1 MLEDQSA
8 YAAGTLR
15 YTAAGLAIV
24 LFWLLFGEFA
34 IALRDRSA
42 IPGVMELLRQHH
54 ASDTMIA
61 VLVSA
66 LPALL
71 GSVLVPIV
79 GFRSD
84 RFRSRWGRR
93 LPFLMGITPVAA
105 LVLVALGNCAAFG
118 RVTDQV
124 LGAASPGVDA
134 CVLAWFCLFW
144 TMFEGVALVTISLYA
159 GLVNDIVPRP
169 ILGRFY
175 AGFRIVSLAA
185 GILFNLWF
193 FRLTEHH
200 LREVFLGIGLF
211 FGVACMLMC
220 LRLKEGEYGPPAAVD
235 AQAGQGAMAWRSM
248 GRAYWRECFAD
259 RYFLLVFL
267 ALTASE
273 LTFMPFNTFS
283 QMYAESIGM
292 DKAMLG
298 RLLATSYA
306 LSIGLSSVIGWLVDR
321 YSAAAVTFWVMG
333 LYLCVAC
340 GGFLAVHDLHSF
352 AVVYVLHVVVAGS
365 YYTASASLPMV
376 LFPRAR
382 FLQFDGAKRF
392 LFSSSNIALSFLLG
406 PVLDRTG
413 HYYGLTLLFGAL
425 LAGASLVTFRTLA
438 RAARGRVAAAA
449 SASSA

>member
-1 MLEDQSA
+1 MLEDKSA
-8 YAAGTLR
+8 YAAGSLR
-15 YTAAGLAIV
+15 YTVAGLAIV
-24 LFWLLFGEFA
+24 VFWLLFGEFA
-34 IALRDRSA
+34 IAFRDRSA

-71 GSVLVPIV
+71 GCVLVPIV

-93 LPFLMGITPVAA
+93 LPFLLGITPVAA
-105 LVLVALGNCAAFG
+105 LALAALGNCTAFG
-118 RVTDQV
+118 RVTDRL
-124 LGAASPGVDA
+124 LGTMSPGADA

-144 TMFEGVALVTISLYA
+144 TVFEGVALVTVALYA
-159 GLVNDIVPRP
+159 GLVNDIVPRTV
-169 ILGRFY
+169 LGRFY
-175 AGFRIVSLAA
+175 GAFRIVSLIA
-185 GILFNLWF
+185 GILFNLWV

-211 FGVACMLMC
+211 FGIACMLMC
-220 LRLKEGEYGPPAAVD
+220 VRIKEGEYGPPAVD
-235 AQAGQGAMAWRSM
+235 GQGPLTWRAM
-248 GRAYWRECFAD
+248 GRAYWRDCFAD

-283 QMYAESIGM
+283 QLYAESLGM
-292 DKAMLG
+292 EKAQLG
-298 RLLATSYA
+298 KLLATSYA

-321 YSAAAVTFWVMG
+321 YSAASVTVWTMG

-340 GGFLAVHDLHSF
+340 GGFLAVQDLHSF
-352 AVVYVLHVVVAGS
+352 AVVYVLHVVVAGT
-365 YYTASASLPMV
+365 YYTAAASLPMV

-382 FLQFDGAKRF
+382 FLQFDGAKRV
-392 LFSSSNIALSFLLG
+392 LFSTSNIALSFLLG
-406 PVLDRTG
+406 PMLDSTS
-413 HYYGLTLLFGAL
+413 HDYGLTLLAGAL
-425 LAGASLVTFRTLA
+425 LALASVVTFRRLS
-438 RAARGRVAAAA
+438 RAARGRVGA
-449 SASSA
+449 ASSA

>member
-1 MLEDQSA
+1 MLEDKSA
-8 YAAGTLR
+8 YAVGTLR

-24 LFWLLFGEFA
+24 VFWLLFGEFA
-34 IALRDRSA
+34 IAFRDRSA

-71 GSVLVPIV
+71 GCVLVPIV

-105 LVLVALGNCAAFG
+105 LVLAALGNCATFG
-118 RVTDQV
+118 RVTDHL
-124 LGAASPGVDA
+124 LGSMSPGVDA
-134 CVLAWFCLFW
+134 CVLAWFCVFW
-144 TMFEGVALVTISLYA
+144 TLFEGVALVTVALYA

-169 ILGRFY
+169 VLGRFY
-175 AGFRIVSLAA
+175 AGFRIVSLVA
-185 GILFNLWF
+185 GILFNLWI

-211 FGVACMLMC
+211 FGIACMLMC
-220 LRLKEGEYGPPAAVD
+220 VRIKEGEYGPPAMEGPGAVT
-235 AQAGQGAMAWRSM
+235 WRAM

-283 QMYAESIGM
+283 QLYADSLGM
-292 DKAMLG
+292 DKGQLG
-298 RLLATSYA
+298 KLLATSYA

-321 YSAAAVTFWVMG
+321 YSAASVTVWTMG

-340 GGFLAVHDLHSF
+340 GGFLAVHDLQSF
-352 AVVYVLHVVVAGS
+352 SVVYVLHVVVAGT
-365 YYTASASLPMV
+365 YYTAAASLPMV

-382 FLQFDGAKRF
+382 FLQFEGARRV
-392 LFSSSNIALSFLLG
+392 LFSTSNIVLSFLLG
-406 PVLDRTG
+406 PILDSTR
-413 HYYGLTLLFGAL
+413 HDYGLTLLAGAL
-425 LAGASLVTFRTLA
+425 LAGASVVTFRRLS
-438 RAARGRVAAAA
+438 RAARGRVGA
-449 SASSA
+449 ASSA

>member
-1 MLEDQSA
+1 MLEDKSA
-8 YAAGTLR
+8 YAVGTLR

-24 LFWLLFGEFA
+24 VFWLLFGEFA
-34 IALRDRSA
+34 IAFRDRSA

-71 GSVLVPIV
+71 GCVLVPIV

-105 LVLVALGNCAAFG
+105 LVLAALGNCATFG
-118 RVTDQV
+118 RVTDRL
-124 LGAASPGVDA
+124 LGSMSPGADT

-144 TMFEGVALVTISLYA
+144 TVFEGVALVTVALYA
-159 GLVNDIVPRP
+159 GLVNDIVPRAV
-169 ILGRFY
+169 LGRFY
-175 AGFRIVSLAA
+175 AGFRIVSLVA
-185 GILFNLWF
+185 GILFNLWI

-220 LRLKEGEYGPPAAVD
+220 VRIKEGEYGPPAME
-235 AQAGQGAMAWRSM
+235 GQGAVTWRAM

-283 QMYAESIGM
+283 QLYADSLGM
-292 DKAMLG
+292 DKAQLG
-298 RLLATSYA
+298 KLLATSYA
-306 LSIGLSSVIGWLVDR
+306 LSIGLSSVIGWMVDR
-321 YSAAAVTFWVMG
+321 YSAASVTVWTMG

-340 GGFLAVHDLHSF
+340 GGFLAVHDLQSF
-352 AVVYVLHVVVAGS
+352 SVVYVLHVVVAGT
-365 YYTASASLPMV
+365 YYTAAASLPMV

-382 FLQFDGAKRF
+382 FLQFDGAKRV
-392 LFSSSNIALSFLLG
+392 LFSTSNIVLSFLLG
-406 PVLDRTG
+406 PMLDSTS
-413 HYYGLTLLFGAL
+413 HDYGLTLLAGAL
-425 LAGASLVTFRTLA
+425 LAGASVVTFRQLS
-438 RAARGRVAAAA
+438 RAARGRVGAA
-449 SASSA
+449 SSV

>member
-1 MLEDQSA
+1 
-8 YAAGTLR
+8 
-15 YTAAGLAIV
+15 
-24 LFWLLFGEFA
+24 LFGEFA
-34 IALRDRSA
+34 IAFRDRSA

-71 GSVLVPIV
+71 GCVLVPIV

-105 LVLVALGNCAAFG
+105 LVLVALGNCTTFG
-118 RVTDQV
+118 RVTDQL
-124 LGAASPGVDA
+124 LGSMSPGADT

-144 TMFEGVALVTISLYA
+144 TVFEGVALVTVALYA

-169 ILGRFY
+169 VLGRFY
-175 AGFRIVSLAA
+175 AGFRIVSLIA
-185 GILFNLWF
+185 GILFNLWI

-211 FGVACMLMC
+211 FGIACMLMC
-220 LRLKEGEYGPPAAVD
+220 VRIKEGEYGPPAVD
-235 AQAGQGAMAWRSM
+235 GQDVMTWRAM
-248 GRAYWRECFAD
+248 GRAYWRECVSD

-283 QMYAESIGM
+283 QLYAESLGM
-292 DKAMLG
+292 DKAQLG
-298 RLLATSYA
+298 KLLATSYA
-306 LSIGLSSVIGWLVDR
+306 LSIGLSSVIGWMVDR
-321 YSAAAVTFWVMG
+321 YSAASVTVWTMG
-333 LYLCVAC
+333 LYLSVAC
-340 GGFLAVHDLHSF
+340 GGFLAVHDLQSF
-352 AVVYVLHVVVAGS
+352 SIVYVLHVVVAGT
-365 YYTASASLPMV
+365 YYTAAASLPMV

-382 FLQFDGAKRF
+382 FLQFDGAKRV
-392 LFSSSNIALSFLLG
+392 LFSTSNIVLSFLLG
-406 PVLDRTG
+406 PMLDSTS
-413 HYYGLTLLFGAL
+413 HDYGLTLLAGAL
-425 LAGASLVTFRTLA
+425 LAGASVVTFRRLS
-438 RAARGRVAAAA
+438 RAARGRVGAA
-449 SASSA
+449 SSV

>member
-1 MLEDQSA
+1 MLEDKSA

-15 YTAAGLAIV
+15 YTAAGLGIV

-93 LPFLMGITPVAA
+93 LPFLVGVTPVAA
-105 LVLVALGNCAAFG
+105 LVFVALGNCTAIG
-118 RVTDQV
+118 RGTDAL

-134 CVLAWFCLFW
+134 CVLAWFCVLW
-144 TMFEGVALVTISLYA
+144 TVFEGLALVTLALYA

-175 AGFRIVSLAA
+175 AGFRIVSLGA
-185 GILFNLWF
+185 GILFNLWIF
-193 FRLTEHH
+193 HLTEHH
-200 LREVFLGIGLF
+200 LRNVFLGIGVF
-211 FGVACMLMC
+211 FGVACVLMC
-220 LRLKEGEYGPPAAVD
+220 VRLKEGEYGPPAPVD
-235 AQAGQGAMAWRSM
+235 ASAGQGAVTWRAM

-283 QMYAESIGM
+283 QLYAESIGM
-292 DKAMLG
+292 DKGQLG

-306 LSIGLSSVIGWLVDR
+306 LSIGLSSVVGWMVDR
-321 YSAAAVTFWVMG
+321 YGAAAVTVCTMG

-340 GGFLAVHDLHSF
+340 GGFLIVHDLQSF
-352 AVVYVLHVVVAGS
+352 AVVYVLHAVVSGT
-365 YYTASASLPMV
+365 YYTAAASLPMV

-382 FLQFDGAKRF
+382 FLQFDAAKRVV
-392 LFSSSNIALSFLLG
+392 FSTSNIALSFLLG
-406 PVLDRTG
+406 PLLDASG
-413 HYYGLTLLFGAL
+413 HVYGLTLLVGAL
-425 LAGASLVTFRTLA
+425 LAGASVVTFRALA
-438 RAARGRVAAAA
+438 RVARGRVGAV
-449 SASSA
+449 SSA

>member
-1 MLEDQSA
+1 MLEDKSA
-8 YAAGTLR
+8 HAVGTLR
-15 YTAAGLAIV
+15 YTTAGLAIV
-24 LFWLLFGEFA
+24 VFWLLFGEFA
-34 IALRDRSA
+34 IAFRDRSA

-71 GSVLVPIV
+71 GAVLVPIV

-93 LPFLMGITPVAA
+93 LPFLMGVTPVAA
-105 LVLVALGNCAAFG
+105 LVLVALGNCATFG
-118 RVTDQV
+118 HVTDRL
-124 LGAASPGVDA
+124 LGSLSPGVDA
-134 CVLAWFCLFW
+134 CVLTWFCVLW
-144 TMFEGVALVTISLYA
+144 TVFEGIALVTLALYA

-169 ILGRFY
+169 VLGRFY
-175 AGFRIVSLAA
+175 AGFRIVSLGA
-185 GILFNLWF
+185 GILFNLWC

-211 FGVACMLMC
+211 FGAAVMLMC
-220 LRLKEGEYGPPAAVD
+220 LRLKEGGYGPPSVDGQDAVT
-235 AQAGQGAMAWRSM
+235 WRAM
-248 GRAYWRECFAD
+248 GRAYWRECLSD

-283 QMYAESIGM
+283 QLYAESIGM
-292 DKAMLG
+292 DKATLG

-321 YSAAAVTFWVMG
+321 YSAASVTVWAMG
-333 LYLCVAC
+333 LYLCVGA
-340 GGFLAVHDLHSF
+340 GGFLAVHDLQSF
-352 AVVYVLHVVVAGS
+352 AIVYVLHAVVSGA
-365 YYTASASLPMV
+365 YYTAAASLPMV

-392 LFSSSNIALSFLLG
+392 LFSTSNIVLSFLLG
-406 PVLDRTG
+406 PVLDATG
-413 HYYGLTLLFGAL
+413 HFYGLTLLAGGL
-425 LAGASLVTFRTLA
+425 LAGTSLVMFRTLA
-438 RAARGRVAAAA
+438 RAARGRVGA
-449 SASSA
+449 ASSA

>member
-1 MLEDQSA
+1 MLEDTRPHA
-8 YAAGTLR
+8 VGTLR
-15 YTAAGLAIV
+15 YTTAGLAIV

-84 RFRSRWGRR
+84 RYRSRWGRR
-93 LPFLMGITPVAA
+93 LPFLLGITPVAA
-105 LVLVALGNCAAFG
+105 LTLVALGNCAAVG
-118 RVTDQV
+118 HLTDRL
-124 LGAASPGVDA
+124 LGAWSPGADV

-144 TMFEGVALVTISLYA
+144 TVFEGIALVTLSLYA

-169 ILGRFY
+169 VLGRFY
-175 AGFRIVSLAA
+175 GAFRVVSLIA
-185 GILFNLWF
+185 GILFNLWC

-211 FGVACMLMC
+211 FGVAVMLMC
-220 LRLKEGEYGPPAAVD
+220 VRLREGEYGPSAVD
-235 AQAGQGAMAWRSM
+235 GPGAVTWRGM
-248 GRAYWRECFAD
+248 GRAYWRDCFSD

-283 QMYAESIGM
+283 QLYAESIGM

-306 LSIGLSSVIGWLVDR
+306 LSIVLSSVIGWLVDR
-321 YSAAAVTFWVMG
+321 YSAAGVTVWTMG
-333 LYLCVAC
+333 LYVCVAG
-340 GGFLAVHDLHSF
+340 GGFLAVHDLQSF
-352 AVVYVLHVVVAGS
+352 AVVYVLHVVVAGA

-392 LFSSSNIALSFLLG
+392 FFSTTNIVLSFVLG
-406 PVLDRTG
+406 PMLDASG
-413 HYYGLTLLFGAL
+413 HVYGLTLLAGSL

-438 RAARGRVAAAA
+438 RAARGRVGAT
-449 SASSA
+449 SSA

>member
-1 MLEDQSA
+1 MLEDKSA
-8 YAAGTLR
+8 YAVGTLR

-24 LFWLLFGEFA
+24 VFWLLFGEFA
-34 IALRDRSA
+34 IAFRDRSA

-71 GSVLVPIV
+71 GCVLVPIV

-105 LVLVALGNCAAFG
+105 LVLVALGNCTTFG
-118 RVTDQV
+118 RVTDRL
-124 LGAASPGVDA
+124 LGTMSPGADT

-144 TMFEGVALVTISLYA
+144 TVFEGVALVTVALYA

-169 ILGRFY
+169 VLGRFY
-175 AGFRIVSLAA
+175 AAFRIVSLIA
-185 GILFNLWF
+185 GILFNLWM

-211 FGVACMLMC
+211 FGIACVLMC
-220 LRLKEGEYGPPAAVD
+220 VRIKEGEYGPPAVD
-235 AQAGQGAMAWRSM
+235 GQDVMTWRAM
-248 GRAYWRECFAD
+248 GRAYWRECVSD

-283 QMYAESIGM
+283 QLYAESLGM
-292 DKAMLG
+292 DKAQLG
-298 RLLATSYA
+298 KLLATSYA
-306 LSIGLSSVIGWLVDR
+306 LSIGLSSVIGWMVDR
-321 YSAAAVTFWVMG
+321 YSAASVTVWTMG
-333 LYLCVAC
+333 LYLSVAC
-340 GGFLAVHDLHSF
+340 GGFLAVHDLQSF
-352 AVVYVLHVVVAGS
+352 SIVYVLHVVVAGT
-365 YYTASASLPMV
+365 YYTAAASLPMV

-382 FLQFDGAKRF
+382 FLQFDGAKRV
-392 LFSSSNIALSFLLG
+392 LFSTSNIVLSFLLG
-406 PVLDRTG
+406 PMLDSTS
-413 HYYGLTLLFGAL
+413 HDYGLTLLAGAL
-425 LAGASLVTFRTLA
+425 LAGASVVTFRRLS
-438 RAARGRVAAAA
+438 RAARGRVGAA
-449 SASSA
+449 SSV

>member
-1 MLEDQSA
+1 MLEDKSA

-15 YTAAGLAIV
+15 YTAAGLGIV

-93 LPFLMGITPVAA
+93 LPFLVGITPVAA
-105 LVLVALGNCAAFG
+105 LVLVALGNCTAFG
-118 RVTDQV
+118 RATDRL
-124 LGAASPGVDA
+124 LGTLSPGADA
-134 CVLAWFCLFW
+134 CVLAWFCVFW
-144 TMFEGVALVTISLYA
+144 TVFEGVALVTLALYA
-159 GLVNDIVPRP
+159 GLVNDIVPRSV
-169 ILGRFY
+169 LGRFY
-175 AGFRIVSLAA
+175 AGFRIVSLVA

-220 LRLKEGEYGPPAAVD
+220 VRLKEGEYGPPALD
-235 AQAGQGAMAWRSM
+235 GSGAQASPTSWRAM
-248 GRAYWRECFAD
+248 GRAYWRECLSD

-283 QMYAESIGM
+283 QLYADSLGM
-292 DKAMLG
+292 DKAVLG
-298 RLLATSYA
+298 KLLATSYA
-306 LSIGLSSVIGWLVDR
+306 LSIGLSSVIGWMVDR
-321 YSAAAVTFWVMG
+321 YSAASVTVWTMG

-340 GGFLAVHDLHSF
+340 GGFLAVHDLQSF
-352 AVVYVLHVVVAGS
+352 AVVYVLHVVVAGT
-365 YYTASASLPMV
+365 YYTAAASLPMA

-392 LFSSSNIALSFLLG
+392 LFCTSNIALSFLLG
-406 PVLDRTG
+406 PMLDSTG
-413 HYYGLTLLFGAL
+413 HDYGLTLLSGAL
-425 LAGASLVTFRTLA
+425 LAAASLVMFRRLS
-438 RAARGRVAAAA
+438 RAARGRVGA
-449 SASSA
+449 ASSA

>member
-1 MLEDQSA
+1 
-8 YAAGTLR
+8 
-15 YTAAGLAIV
+15 
-24 LFWLLFGEFA
+24 
-34 IALRDRSA
+34 
-42 IPGVMELLRQHH
+42 MELLRQHH

-71 GSVLVPIV
+71 GCVLVPIV

-105 LVLVALGNCAAFG
+105 LVLAALGNCAAFG
-118 RVTDQV
+118 RVTDRL
-124 LGAASPGVDA
+124 LGTMSPGVDT

-144 TMFEGVALVTISLYA
+144 SVFEGLALVTVALYG
-159 GLVNDIVPRP
+159 GLVNDIVPRAV
-169 ILGRFY
+169 LGRFY

-185 GILFNLWF
+185 GILFNLWI

-220 LRLKEGEYGPPAAVD
+220 VRIKEGEYGPPAVDGPGAVT
-235 AQAGQGAMAWRSM
+235 WRGM
-248 GRAYWRECFAD
+248 GRAYWRECASD

-283 QMYAESIGM
+283 QLYAESLGM
-292 DKAMLG
+292 DKAQLG
-298 RLLATSYA
+298 KLLATSYA
-306 LSIGLSSVIGWLVDR
+306 LSIGLSSVIGWMVDR
-321 YSAAAVTFWVMG
+321 YSAASVTVWTMW

-340 GGFLAVHDLHSF
+340 GGFLAVHDLQSF
-352 AVVYVLHVVVAGS
+352 AVVYVLHVVVSGT
-365 YYTASASLPMV
+365 YYTAAGSLPMV

-382 FLQFDGAKRF
+382 FLQFDGAKRV
-392 LFSSSNIALSFLLG
+392 LFSTSNIVLSFLLG
-406 PVLDRTG
+406 PMLDSTS
-413 HYYGLTLLFGAL
+413 HDYGLTLLAGAL
-425 LAGASLVTFRTLA
+425 LAGASVVTFRQLS
-438 RAARGRVAAAA
+438 RAARGRVGA
-449 SASSA
+449 ASSA

>member
-1 MLEDQSA
+1 MLEDKSA
-8 YAAGTLR
+8 HAVGTLR
-15 YTAAGLAIV
+15 YTTAGLAIV

-34 IALRDRSA
+34 IAFRDRSA

-71 GSVLVPIV
+71 GAVLVPIV

-105 LVLVALGNCAAFG
+105 LVLIALGNCAAFG
-118 RVTDQV
+118 RATDGL
-124 LGAASPGVDA
+124 LGTWSPGVDA
-134 CVLAWFCLFW
+134 CVLAWFCVFW
-144 TMFEGVALVTISLYA
+144 TVFEGVALVTLALYA

-169 ILGRFY
+169 VLGRFY
-175 AGFRIVSLAA
+175 GAFRIVSLVA
-185 GILFNLWF
+185 GILFNLWC

-211 FGVACMLMC
+211 FGVSVMLMC
-220 LRLKEGEYGPPAAVD
+220 FRLKEGEYGPPSVDGQDAVT
-235 AQAGQGAMAWRSM
+235 WRAM
-248 GRAYWRECFAD
+248 GRAYWRECLSD

-283 QMYAESIGM
+283 QLYAESIGM

-321 YSAAAVTFWVMG
+321 YSAASVTVWAMG
-333 LYLCVAC
+333 LYVCVAC
-340 GGFLAVHDLHSF
+340 GGFLAVHDLQSF

-392 LFSSSNIALSFLLG
+392 LFSTSNIVLSFLLG
-406 PVLDRTG
+406 PVLDTTG
-413 HYYGLTLLFGAL
+413 HFYGLTLVAGGL
-425 LAGASLVTFRTLA
+425 LAGTSLVMFRTLA
-438 RAARGRVAAAA
+438 RAARGRVGA
-449 SASSA
+449 ASSA

>member
-1 MLEDQSA
+1 MLEDKSA
-8 YAAGTLR
+8 RTAGTLR

-54 ASDTMIA
+54 ASDTMVA

-66 LPALL
+66 LPTLL
-71 GSVLVPIV
+71 GSVLVPVV

-105 LVLVALGNCAAFG
+105 LVLVALGHCTLFG
-118 RVTDQV
+118 QVTDRL
-124 LGAASPGVDA
+124 LGALSPGVDA

-144 TMFEGVALVTISLYA
+144 TVFEGVSVMTVALYA

-175 AGFRIVSLAA
+175 AGFRIVSLGA
-185 GILFNLWF
+185 GILFNLWI

-211 FGVACMLMC
+211 FGAACVLMC
-220 LRLKEGEYGPPAAVD
+220 VRLKEGEYGPAAQD
-235 AQAGQGAMAWRSM
+235 GQGAASWRAMAT
-248 GRAYWRECFAD
+248 AYWSECLSD

-267 ALTASE
+267 ALIASE
-273 LTFMPFNTFS
+273 LTFAPFNTFS
-283 QMYAESIGM
+283 QLYAESLGM
-292 DKAMLG
+292 DKARLG

-321 YSAAAVTFWVMG
+321 YSAAGVTVLTMA
-333 LYLCVAC
+333 LYLCVA
-340 GGFLAVHDLHSF
+340 GAGFFAVHDLDSF
-352 AVVYVLHVVVAGS
+352 AVVYVLHVLVSGA

-382 FLQFDGAKRF
+382 FLQFDATRR
-392 LFSSSNIALSFLLG
+392 LVFSTSNTVLSFLLG
-406 PVLDRTG
+406 PMLDATG
-413 HYYGLTLLFGAL
+413 HDYGLTLSFGAL
-425 LAGASLVTFRTLA
+425 LAAASVVTFRTLF
-438 RAARGRVAAAA
+438 RAARGRVGA
-449 SASSA
+449 ASSA